1 MRGDVRL
8 RCSRSRQDFGRTGE
22 RAANL
27 PEFLRIRLPFP
38 LSAYRSGRKVET
50 LVKFW
55 DLTPHMELLS
65 NREENEA
72 YLAAKPGKQ
81 YVLYFTDGGS
91 VNLDMTACNGDLGLK
106 WIDISTG
113 EWAGAGE
120 LVGGGAVPVNA
131 PAKGP
136 WVAVIVAAGGDG

>member
-1 MRGDVRL
+1 M
-8 RCSRSRQDFGRTGE
+8 
-22 RAANL
+22 

-72 YLAAKPGKQ
+72 HLTAKPGKQ
-81 YVLYFTDGGS
+81 YVLFFTDGGS
-91 VNLDMTACNGDLGLK
+91 INLGMAGHTGDFKLK

-113 EWAGAGE
+113 EWAGEGK
-120 LVGGGAVPVNA
+120 LSGGRTTPVNA
-131 PAKGP
+131 SAKGP
-136 WVAVIVAAGGDG
+136 WVALIVAAGGDG